1 MSICQFGVIN
11 KPMQTLTLKMPPEL
25 SDWLEKRARELNRP
39 KSEIVREALMSQRGR
54 KNVES
59 VVARAGDLVGKYAGS
74 KHSSHKRNLKGFGSC
89 KRS

>member
-1 MSICQFGVIN
+1 
-11 KPMQTLTLKMPPEL
+11 MQTLTLKVPPEL

-54 KNVES
+54 KNAES

-74 KHSSHKRNLKGFGSC
+74 KHSSHKRDLKGFGSC